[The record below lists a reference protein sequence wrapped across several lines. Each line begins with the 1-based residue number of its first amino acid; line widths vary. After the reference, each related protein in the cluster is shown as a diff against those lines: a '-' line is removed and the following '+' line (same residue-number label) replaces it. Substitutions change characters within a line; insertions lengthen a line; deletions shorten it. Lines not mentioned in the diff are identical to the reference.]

1 MSDPTTDESAVLLEG
16 ILQTLKQISG
26 NISAQERR
34 WDRVAEVLE
43 NSGTLPSRS
52 DELRTAWSPLSS
64 LTTRKDESILG
75 NREPV
80 ATQRLQPTPSS
91 ETLDHNLGVPHFPPF
106 EIREEENSITDYR
119 SWRSPLENSPLH
131 DHSFLNEELGDAWTI
146 PDDGRLPLSFSR
158 EVLESL
164 RPDQL
169 RLAVS
174 YICKFRDRMS
184 CSDEQRFHVID
195 YDDAGG
201 NIVYRLGQS
210 AVGRVQELKPMPKT
224 KTIVDA
230 PWRRLV

>member
-1 MSDPTTDESAVLLEG
+1 MSDSAMDESAVLLKC

-34 WDRVAEVLE
+34 WDRIAEVLE
-43 NSGTLPSRS
+43 NFGTLPSRS
-52 DELRTAWSPLSS
+52 GELRTAWSPLSS

-106 EIREEENSITDYR
+106 ETREENSITDYR

-164 RPDQL
+164 RLDQL

-174 YICKFRDRMS
+174 YIGKFRDRMS
-184 CSDEQRFHVID
+184 CSNEQRFHVID
-195 YDDAGG
+195 YDGAGG

-224 KTIVDA
+224 KAAADA